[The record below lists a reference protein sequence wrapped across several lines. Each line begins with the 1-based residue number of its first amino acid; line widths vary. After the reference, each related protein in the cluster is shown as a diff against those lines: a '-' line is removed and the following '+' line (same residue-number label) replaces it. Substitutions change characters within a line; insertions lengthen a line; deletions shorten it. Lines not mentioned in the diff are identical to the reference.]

1 LTATSV
7 RPAESSSLAARTT
20 SMPSSYRSK
29 YGPMSARPTQ
39 ERRRQP
45 RTEDKETAAMIR
57 RYMELAKKALNGPP
71 FFEGE
76 DGHPPG
82 KKKAA

>member
-1 LTATSV
+1 
-7 RPAESSSLAARTT
+7 
-20 SMPSSYRSK
+20 MPSSYRSQ
-29 YGPMSARPTQ
+29 YGPTSAKPAQ

-45 RTEDKETAAMIR
+45 RTEDRETEAMIR
-57 RYMELAKKALNGPP
+57 RYMELAKRALNRPQ